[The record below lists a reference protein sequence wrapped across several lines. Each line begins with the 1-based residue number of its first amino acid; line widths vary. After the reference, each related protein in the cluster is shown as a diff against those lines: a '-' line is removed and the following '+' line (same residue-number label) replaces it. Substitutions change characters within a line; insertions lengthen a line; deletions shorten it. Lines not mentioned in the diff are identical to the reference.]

1 MKNKKTVIKVV
12 AVIAVAAV
20 FYLSLFTTG
29 EKAFDMDTMAEG
41 GEITVLRI
49 DSSYP
54 EYNSKEPYGLRET
67 YLLDDAQKAEL
78 LDFIAQSKYRKRI
91 SINVFTF
98 IPGISMDSV
107 SSSDKVDYR
116 IYINNDGNENEAG
129 FITCGCDYI
138 RPIEDGYRYVKILDK
153 NWGEKLDEIIADAQI
168 IDTNREE

>member
-1 MKNKKTVIKVV
+1 MKNKKTVIKIVAVV
-12 AVIAVAAV
+12 AAAAV

-29 EKAFDMDTMAEG
+29 EKAFDIDTMDTD
-41 GEITVLRI
+41 GEITVFRM

-54 EYNSKEPYGLRET
+54 EYNSKEPPGLRET
-67 YLLDDAQKAEL
+67 YLLNEEQKAEL

-116 IYINNDGNENEAG
+116 IYINNGGEENQTG

-138 RPIEDGYRYVKILDK
+138 RPIEDGFRYVKILDK

-168 IDTNREE
+168 TDTNREK